1 MTVYL
6 WQDIFL
12 KFRRFFQVDTDDEL
26 EFLYDI
32 SFGFLPRHFLP
43 NDDDRI
49 IYDEEQEVHEMY
61 FIEEGIIGVAFSLI
75 TKGFAS
81 TKFSIG
87 KRLVSGLNPQAKCY
101 HS

>member
-6 WQDIFL
+6 FQDIFL
-12 KFRRFFQVDTDDEL
+12 KFRRFFKVDTDDEL

-43 NDDDRI
+43 TDDDRI
-49 IYDEEQEVHEMY
+49 IYDEEQEVQEMY

-75 TKGFAS
+75 ANGFAS

-87 KRLVSGLNPQAKCY
+87 KRLVSGLNP
-101 HS
+101 